1 MREEGKDWTG
11 NSVYLWAIAN
21 AVYMSLLGPQ
31 GFREVGE
38 LILAQSHKAAKR
50 LARIKGVDIRHN
62 SGFFKEFVVDFTKT
76 RKTVAAINRK
86 LRREKIFG
94 GKDLSQ
100 ELPGFG
106 QSALFCV
113 TEVHTDDDIE
123 RLGSAVERVVRS

>member
-1 MREEGKDWTG
+1 MREQGKDWTG

-50 LARIKGVDIRHN
+50 LGKIKGVAIRHQ

-76 RKTVAAINRK
+76 GKTVAAINKK
-86 LRREKIFG
+86 LRAAKIFG
-94 GKDLSQ
+94 GKDLSK
-100 ELPGFG
+100 EGLG
-106 QSALFCV
+106 QSALYCV
-113 TEVHTDDDIE
+113 TEIHTDEDIE
-123 RLGSAVERVVRS
+123 RLGSAIERAVRS